1 MSMLIDAYRFV
12 SGPPPGLTLYD
23 ELIADGP
30 VNYWRNG
37 EPNTAGGMIDE
48 VAADGSY
55 VGSVSMGNPAIYPGS
70 GAPTSITGFSG
81 TALGVSAVFPT
92 ALTEMTLVSVVKL
105 NATTGFQPVGT
116 NRDENGGGRKYQ
128 WRSNG
133 TAMEFVKIVGGV
145 DTLSQAGVF
154 VAGVSCIVSIEID
167 ASGNYAMY
175 KDGVS
180 IKTGTTGAADYGG
193 AGDQYQIG
201 FVTGIGAAM
210 DGYTCENAVFD
221 YVVGPTRQAAYAT
234 AAGL

>member
-48 VAADGSY
+48 VAADGAY
-55 VGSVSMGNPAIYPGS
+55 VGAVSMGNPAIYPGS
-70 GAPTSITGFSG
+70 GAPTSITGFGG

-92 ALTEMTLVSVVKL
+92 ALTEMTLVSVVKF
-105 NATTGFQPVGT
+105 NTVSGIQPVGVS
-116 NRDENGGGRKYQ
+116 RDENSVRKYQ
-128 WRSNG
+128 WRANG
-133 TAMEFVKIVGGV
+133 TSMEFIAIVGGV
-145 DTLSQAGVF
+145 ASASQGSVFSAGV
-154 VAGVSCIVSIEID
+154 ACIVSIEID
-167 ASGNYAMY
+167 ASGNWTMY
-175 KDGVS
+175 KNGVPGS
-180 IKTGTTGAADYGG
+180 TGTLGAKDYGG

-201 FVTGIGAAM
+201 YVAGMGAAM
-210 DGYTCENAVFD
+210 NGYTCENAVFD
-221 YVVGPTRQAAYAT
+221 YVVGPTRQAAYAA